1 MSKAQPGLSVAY
13 LNGFAG
19 ANELC
24 ARRRPLGVV
33 AYGGA
38 CSGDLPFGL
47 RSTLAPAAGGDAF
60 EIWQVADEVEEFRMG
75 KVVGAVSR
83 HYAFGAIEVLED
95 PALPL
100 EAGIEGAYREL
111 LGCLEQVGLPHPIRF
126 WNYLSRLT
134 EDQGGMERYWRF
146 NIGRQRAFQALLRQA
161 VPPVAS
167 CIGGEGPAS
176 IIYVLA
182 AKHPAHAI
190 ENPRQVSA
198 YAYPA
203 CYGPVSPSF
212 SRASR
217 HSLQGQDTLFIS
229 GTASIV
235 GHETRHV
242 GDFDA
247 QLGETLNNLRVM
259 MDLTGQGAAQDGQ
272 WAVKTYLRDPRRLEQ
287 LDAALVAMLPAGAQ
301 RFHVLGDICRTDL
314 LLECEAVR
322 YAGEVG

>member
-1 MSKAQPGLSVAY
+1 MAQERPGLSVAY

-19 ANELC
+19 ALELC
-24 ARRRPLGVV
+24 ARRRPLGVI
-33 AYGGA
+33 AYGDA
-38 CSGDLPFGL
+38 RSGELPFGL
-47 RSTLAPAAGGDAF
+47 RSTLVPAAGGEAF
-60 EIWQVADEVEEFRMG
+60 EIWHVAGEVEEFRRG

-83 HYAFGAIEVLED
+83 HYAFGAIEVLDD
-95 PALPL
+95 PALPF
-100 EAGIEGAYREL
+100 EASIEGAYREL
-111 LGCLEQVGLPHPIRF
+111 LGFLDQAGLPQPIRF
-126 WNYLSRLT
+126 WNYLSRIT

-167 CIGGEGPAS
+167 GIGGDGPGS
-176 IIYVLA
+176 VIYVLA
-182 AKHPAHAI
+182 AKQPADAV

-217 HSLQGQDTLFIS
+217 HSLQGLDTLFIS

-235 GHETRHV
+235 GHETCHV

-247 QLGETLNNLRVM
+247 QLKETLNNLRVM
-259 MDLTGQGAAQDGQ
+259 MDLTGQGAAQEGQ
-272 WAVKTYLRDPRRLEQ
+272 WAVKTYLRDPRRQDQ
-287 LDAALVAMLPAGAQ
+287 LDAALAAMLPAGAQ
-301 RFHVLGDICRTDL
+301 RFHVLGDICRKDL

-322 YAGEVG
+322 YAG